1 MMISGFRKL
10 VTVLR
15 YDGKPELM
23 ADGTYRYPDA
33 TELEVMASVQAL
45 KANEMDVLPEGTRQA
60 RAVKIYTD
68 VELYTSDQHTNTPAD
83 RIKWRGRTFEIVASD
98 IFQND
103 VINHYRSYAVEV
115 SEF

>member
-1 MMISGFRKL
+1 MISGFRKL

-23 ADGTYRYPDA
+23 ADGTYLYPDA
-33 TELEVMASVQAL
+33 TELDVMASVQAL
-45 KANEMDVLPEGTRQA
+45 RANEMNLLSEGSRQA

-68 VELYTSDQHTNTPAD
+68 VELYTSDQHTNTRAD
-83 RIKWRGRTFEIVASD
+83 RIKWHGRTFEIVASD
-98 IFQND
+98 IFQSD
-103 VINHYRSYAVEV
+103 VINHYRAYALEV